1 MAEGKKA
8 FTAYCDWHETF
19 KELTDEEAGK
29 LAKHL
34 FSYVNDEEPE
44 TPDRL
49 TQLLFKPIMLTL
61 KRDLQKYLKVIGRN
75 RSNGQKGGRPKNP
88 EKPSGLIDNPK
99 EPVKDKDKDKDKD
112 TVKVKDTV
120 TDIVKVKGIE
130 EGKGGLQLRKT
141 NFGKIL
147 APFNSEI
154 EKSDLVEFYEYWTEH
169 GINDRKMRFEK
180 EKSFDVSRRLKT
192 WMRRKIEFASE
203 KKRDTR
209 IHVDEAIENIKSG
222 KTKQKTEWE
231 WNNPKQINQ

>member
-34 FSYVNDEEPE
+34 FSYVNDEEPAP
-44 TPDRL
+44 PDRL

-99 EPVKDKDKDKDKD
+99 EPVKDKDTD
-112 TVKVKDTV
+112 TVKVKDRV

-130 EGKGGLQLRKT
+130 ERKKD
-141 NFGKIL
+141 FSKSL
-147 APFNSEI
+147 ALFFN
-154 EKSDLVEFYEYWTEH
+154 KYDPNDLKDFYGYWTEH
-169 GINDRKMRFEK
+169 GANDKKMRFEK
-180 EKSFDVSRRLKT
+180 EKSFGLQRRLAT
-192 WMRRKIEFASE
+192 WMKNKVKFEGKE
-203 KKRDTR
+203 DKRVTVTDGIAALR
-209 IHVDEAIENIKSG
+209 SG
-222 KTKQKTEWE
+222 QTFLVKPKHEWR
-231 WNNPKQINQ
+231 